1 MTGLGNE
8 TNRHYSKNN
17 VLKHSKKNKEEE
29 LELRAPGNCLRKAC
43 NCEMLSPL
51 QVKQMQRNNILES
64 FNGDVSIA

>member
-1 MTGLGNE
+1 M
-8 TNRHYSKNN
+8 SANN